1 MDAEEWGEEGA
12 SQMVSGGVSLPWR
25 IPGIRSRTSV
35 NFIDEDYDEKYSSMN
50 LFSVTKTG

>member
-25 IPGIRSRTSV
+25 IPGILSRT
-35 NFIDEDYDEKYSSMN
+35 F
-50 LFSVTKTG
+50 